1 MSVEQT
7 RQLTQH
13 CYILF
18 KILPPQTAHCNYS
31 PLKKEEGN
39 VFPCRVGGL
48 ERFEMPHVDLIVRV
62 ETESI
67 KDSLRNLLSSV
78 SQS

>member
-1 MSVEQT
+1 M
-7 RQLTQH
+7 
-13 CYILF
+13 
-18 KILPPQTAHCNYS
+18 
-31 PLKKEEGN
+31 
-39 VFPCRVGGL
+39 FPCRVGGL